1 MTFILGGWHSVSMI
15 YMMFIDLWRLA
26 SNDINVSGLEMG
38 RHPCFGHRNGTTSM
52 FRVLACD
59 DVYVSGLEMG
69 RRIWC
74 GHVSYRGRVF
84 LYIHSYITC
93 FVYFDTPGFGFRNG
107 TTCMFRVWQWDDVLV
122 SELQMRRHPCFG
134 SGNGTTS
141 KFRSW
146 TGTTSVVRG
155 LDMNNMCLC
164 VDTVGLYS

>member
-1 MTFILGGWHSVSMI
+1 MHTWVMTFILGGWHSVSMI

-107 TTCMFRVWQWDDVLV
+107 TTCMFRVWQWDDV
-122 SELQMRRHPCFG
+122 
-134 SGNGTTS
+134 TS
-141 KFRSW
+141 LFRS
-146 TGTTSVVRG
+146 SKCDDIHVSG
-155 LDMNNMCLC
+155 LEMGRRPSL
-164 VDTVGLYS
+164 GLELGRRA